1 MIKNFQTTFRC
12 PSYTH
17 PISKVRISYSWQD
30 KNAEHPQTEWVQWV
44 LDTHSGAVTEITNW
58 QPDRNIPEWFT
69 DTPCSR
75 WKIESYDGNICCQY
89 TKDICTKTE
98 GDPIYCTQLS
108 TVFHNVLIRD
118 IWIGKYGYVVER

>member
-1 MIKNFQTTFRC
+1 MIKNFRTTFRC
-12 PSYTH
+12 ATYTH
-17 PISKVRISYSWQD
+17 PVPKVRISYSWQNTHD
-30 KNAEHPQTEWVQWV
+30 DEAPIEWVSWV
-44 LDTHSGAVTEITNW
+44 LDLHDGSVGEITNW
-58 QPDRNIPEWFT
+58 QADRSIPDWFT
-69 DTPCSR
+69 SNPCAR
-75 WKIESYDGNICCQY
+75 WKIESYDGKICCQY